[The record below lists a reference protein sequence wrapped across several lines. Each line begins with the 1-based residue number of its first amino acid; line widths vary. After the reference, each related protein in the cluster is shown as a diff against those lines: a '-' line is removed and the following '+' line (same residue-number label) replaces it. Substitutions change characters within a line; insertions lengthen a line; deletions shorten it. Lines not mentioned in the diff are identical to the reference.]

1 MHLSRQSRATV
12 MISGRLRA
20 ARRHA
25 LLPLSGLLLL
35 VPLALP
41 VAAQDAPVETAPGAD
56 SIASHMTEAAQRFGI
71 PEHWIRAVMQ
81 AESAGDLAAVSSAGA
96 MGLMQVMPDT
106 WTELRTRYG
115 LGSDPFEARDNILA
129 GTAYLREMLDRYGTI
144 GGMLA
149 AYNAGPGRY
158 DEYLSAERELP
169 AETRSYVATLVP
181 MLTGEATAS
190 ATIAA
195 GPRVSDWREAGLFV
209 PPFGSGTVSALDS
222 GRHGH
227 GATIAVDQ
235 PTSTLGPTQS
245 DMLFVVRSLP
255 EAAP

>member
-1 MHLSRQSRATV
+1 MHLPPQSRAMV

-25 LLPLSGLLLL
+25 LLPLSGLLLI
-35 VPLALP
+35 VTLALS
-41 VAAQDAPVETAPGAD
+41 VAAQDAPDENAPGAD
-56 SIASHMTEAAQRFGI
+56 LIASHMTEAAQRFGI

-81 AESAGDLAAVSSAGA
+81 VESAGDRTAVSSAGA
-96 MGLMQVMPDT
+96 MGLMQVMPGT

-115 LGSDPFEARDNILA
+115 LSSDPFEARDNILA

-181 MLTGEATAS
+181 MLKGEATAS
-190 ATIAA
+190 AMIAA
-195 GPRVSDWREAGLFV
+195 GPRVSDWRDAGLFV
-209 PPFGSGTVSALDS
+209 PPFGSGTASALDP
-222 GRHGH
+222 GEHGN
-227 GATIAVDQ
+227 GAASPIDQ
-235 PTSTLGPTQS
+235 PSSTLGPMQS
-245 DMLFVVRSLP
+245 DMLFVARSLP